1 VLKLP
6 DSTKYQW
13 VKKLLPLTWILDLSA
28 LLSALGLNAHDVRNF
43 TESVMQDKGVYNAG
57 SVGIESVLS
66 TNKVLKNTY
75 MLLSM
80 TLLFSAFT
88 AGLSMAL
95 GLGQGMAMVLM
106 LVGFGLLF
114 VVHKMADTSKGMLA
128 IFAFTGVMG
137 ASIGPMLSYY
147 LAMEGG
153 PALVMQALGGT
164 AIVFFGLSAYALT
177 TRKDFSFMGGFLM
190 VGLLV
195 AVAAMIA
202 NIFLN
207 IPALSLTISAAVVMI
222 MSGLI
227 LFDTS
232 RIVNGGETN
241 YIRATVGL
249 YLSIYNLFIHLLSL
263 LSVFGGDD

>member
-1 VLKLP
+1 
-6 DSTKYQW
+6 
-13 VKKLLPLTWILDLSA
+13 
-28 LLSALGLNAHDVRNF
+28 
-43 TESVMQDKGVYNAG
+43 MQDKTLYRADSLAV
-57 SVGIESVLS
+57 ESVLS

-75 MLLSM
+75 MPLGM
-80 TLLFSAFT
+80 TLLFSALT
-88 AGLSMAL
+88 AGLSIAMNL
-95 GLGQGMAMVLM
+95 SHGVGLVLS

-114 VVHKMADTSKGMLA
+114 VVNKMADSSKGLLA

-137 ASIGPMLSYY
+137 AAIGPMLNYY
-147 LAMEGG
+147 LSMPQG

-177 TRKDFSFMGGFLM
+177 TRKDFSYMGGFLM

-195 AVAAMIA
+195 AVVAAIA

-207 IPALSLTISAAVVMI
+207 IPALSLTISAAIVMI

-232 RIVNGGETN
+232 RIINGGETN

-249 YLSIYNLFIHLLSL
+249 YLSIYNLFIHLLHL
-263 LSVFGGDD
+263 LTALGGDD

>member
-1 VLKLP
+1 MQEKPLYNMNSAGM
-6 DSTKYQW
+6 DS
-13 VKKLLPLTWILDLSA
+13 V
-28 LLSALGLNAHDVRNF
+28 V
-43 TESVMQDKGVYNAG
+43 
-57 SVGIESVLS
+57 S
-66 TNKVLKNTY
+66 TNRVLKNTY
-75 MLLSM
+75 MLLGM
-80 TLLFSAFT
+80 TLLFSAIT
-88 AGLSMAL
+88 AGISMAM
-95 GLGQGMAMVLM
+95 GLPQGAALILM

-114 VVHKMADTSKGMLA
+114 VVHKMADSSKGLLA

-137 ASIGPMLSYY
+137 ASIGPMLNHYM
-147 LAMEGG
+147 AMPGG

-195 AVAAMIA
+195 AVVAMIA
-202 NIFLN
+202 NIFLA

-227 LFDTS
+227 LYDTS
-232 RIVNGGETN
+232 RIINGGETN

-249 YLSIYNLFIHLLSL
+249 YLSIYNLFIHMLHLLTA
-263 LSVFGGDD
+263 FGGDD

>member
-1 VLKLP
+1 MQDNSVITSRAPGLE
-6 DSTKYQW
+6 
-13 VKKLLPLTWILDLSA
+13 SA
-28 LLSALGLNAHDVRNF
+28 LATNR
-43 TESVMQDKGVYNAG
+43 
-57 SVGIESVLS
+57 VLR
-66 TNKVLKNTY
+66 NTY

-80 TLLFSAFT
+80 TLVFSAVT
-88 AGLSMAL
+88 AGIAMATGMGHGA
-95 GLGQGMAMVLM
+95 GLVLL

-114 VVHKMADTSKGMLA
+114 VVHKTADSSMGLVA

-137 ASIGPMLSYY
+137 ASLGPMLNYY
-147 LAMEGG
+147 LAMANG

-164 AIVFFGLSAYALT
+164 AVVFFGLSGYALT
-177 TRKDFSFMGGFLM
+177 TRKDFSYMGGFLF

-195 AVAAMIA
+195 AVVAMIA

-232 RIVNGGETN
+232 RIINGGETN
-241 YIRATVGL
+241 YIRATVSL
-249 YLSIYNLFIHLLSL
+249 YLDIYNLFIHLLHL
-263 LSVFGGDD
+263 LTALSGDD